1 MNGENNGPCIWVKT
15 FGLEKDDY
23 KTKYDL
29 RSREQRE
36 LFFKDLVRKGIFS
49 PNEFARAW
57 YFSESKFW
65 GAKAW
70 RDLKNENKKTKR

>member
-1 MNGENNGPCIWVKT
+1 MANGGPYVRVTVKAD
-15 FGLEKDDY
+15 GIEYRD
-23 KTKYDL
+23 KYDL

-36 LFFKDLVRKGIFS
+36 LFFKDLVRGGVFS

-70 RDLKNENKKTKR
+70 RDLKNEKKKTKP